1 MSDKLKEIQ
10 RQLIERL
17 QVEAKKNQNQQADT
31 MKCSRSTS
39 TSSIDEINP
48 AIAPTEQSYQNKKDK
63 LHLDMLDFVL
73 NSSKSLKEVITT
85 SEKEKTK
92 WRNLFIW
99 GLLGLFGLSLI
110 FVGIITVLYGSGC
123 ISLPFEL
130 VIGLFGTLI
139 AQIISLIV
147 LFVKFVN
154 DVQYI
159 KMFKTVTHKLLEY
172 LSKEQLEKEDDSSS
186 DE

>member
-1 MSDKLKEIQ
+1 M
-10 RQLIERL
+10 
-17 QVEAKKNQNQQADT
+17 
-31 MKCSRSTS
+31 
-39 TSSIDEINP
+39 
-48 AIAPTEQSYQNKKDK
+48 
-63 LHLDMLDFVL
+63 
-73 NSSKSLKEVITT
+73 
-85 SEKEKTK
+85 
-92 WRNLFIW
+92 
-99 GLLGLFGLSLI
+99 
-110 FVGIITVLYGSGC
+110 LYGFGC
-123 ISLPFEL
+123 ISLPFDL

-172 LSKEQLEKEDDSSS
+172 LSKEQHEKDDTPST